1 MILYQVA
8 VAAASGLVGELGKG
22 DNQRLFAK
30 VETGKLV
37 KKWEVAGP
45 HGCFGRLAERV
56 DDNS

>member
-1 MILYQVA
+1 M
-8 VAAASGLVGELGKG
+8 AAASGLVGELGKG

-45 HGCFGRLAERV
+45 HGPGPTQTHVYHVGDAI
-56 DDNS
+56 

>member
-1 MILYQVA
+1 M
-8 VAAASGLVGELGKG
+8 AAASGLVGELGKG